1 MSFSPIAQ
9 FQTDFGRL
17 ASLSLGGYTLA
28 KILPALLTLLLALI
42 VIRIARKI
50 TEKLLNRTKL
60 DIRVQKIITTL
71 VKLLLYIVTV
81 LIVMAQLGIPVTS
94 LVALLSVAG
103 LAVSLAVESVLS
115 NAAGGLMIYS
125 AHPFEIGDY
134 IEMDGKEGTVVE
146 IGLNHTKID
155 TLSGQRVLLPN
166 KSVSNAKVVNYNTLG
181 RRRASITVTTHYDAP
196 TETVKK
202 ACMEAVEMVENRMT
216 DPAPAVYLSN
226 YGSSSIEYTIF
237 CWATP
242 ENYWGM
248 YFGIIENLRTTF
260 DKYDVEM
267 SYDHLN
273 VHLVEDLT
281 K

>member
-1 MSFSPIAQ
+1 MSFTPITQ
-9 FQTDFGRL
+9 FQSDFAHL

-28 KILPALLTLLLALI
+28 KILPALFTLIIGLI
-42 VIRIARKI
+42 VIRIAKNV
-50 TEKLLNRTKL
+50 TVKLLKRTKL
-60 DIRVQKIITTL
+60 DSRIQKIIGTL
-71 VKLLLYIVTV
+71 IKLLLYIVTI
-81 LIVMAQLGIPVTS
+81 LIIMDQLGIPVTS

-125 AHPFEIGDY
+125 AHPFEVGDY

-155 TLSGQRVLLPN
+155 TYSGQRVLLPN

-181 RRRASITVTTHYDAP
+181 RRRTAIKVTTHYDAP
-196 TETVKK
+196 TQTVKK

-226 YGSSSIEYTIF
+226 YGSSSIEYTIY

-242 ENYWGM
+242 ENYWGV
-248 YFGIIENLRTTF
+248 YFGILENLRTTF
-260 DKYDVEM
+260 EKYNVEM